1 MIHFTCGDKKI
12 SSNIKK
18 SQNIMTRIVDYL
30 QSLGYL
36 DLAEWLMMPPPDCPA
51 LLTLATLA
59 FRLIMFTLGIMP
71 VFYLILFTDG
81 FSDIHTRH
89 NKMA

>member
-1 MIHFTCGDKKI
+1 MIHFTCGYKKI

-18 SQNIMTRIVDYL
+18 SHNIMTRIVDSL

-36 DLAEWLMMPPPDCPA
+36 DSAEWLTMPPDCPA
-51 LLTLATLA
+51 LLTLATLG

-71 VFYLILFTDG
+71 VFYLILFSDG